1 MDAGIRRYDGDPGLH
16 SLPLTGVLP
25 PMTDYLPAIE
35 IDPPT
40 SPTASVI
47 WLHGLGASGHDFE
60 GLVPELGLVEQG
72 VRFVL
77 PHAPELPVTINQ
89 GYVMPAWYDVVGLDL
104 TAHQDAAGIQRSA
117 GRVADLLVRE
127 IERGV
132 PARRILLAGFSQGGA
147 VALHTALRYPQRLAG
162 VLALS
167 TYLPLADTVA
177 KEMDAVQQGLPVFFG
192 HGDRDEVIPL
202 PVGARSRDRLEDL
215 GCVVEWH
222 GYPMAHSVCMEEV
235 ADIRA
240 WLTQRLI

>member
-1 MDAGIRRYDGDPGLH
+1 MTRARLFLH
-16 SLPLTGVLP
+16 FTPIPGVLP

-35 IDPPT
+35 IDPPM
-40 SPTASVI
+40 SATASVI

-60 GLVPELGLVEQG
+60 ALVPELGLVEQG

-89 GYVMPAWYDVVGLDL
+89 GYVMPAWYDVVGMDL
-104 TAHQDAAGIQRSA
+104 TVRQDAAGIQSSA
-117 GRVADLLVRE
+117 GRVADLVVRE

-132 PARRILLAGFSQGGA
+132 PARRIVLAGFSQGGA

-202 PVGARSRDRLEDL
+202 PVGAHSRDRLEDL

-240 WLTQRLI
+240 WLTRRLA